1 MLKFSGGLFVTQRRK
16 GFTIDTLP
24 NIKII
29 TIFKH

>member
-1 MLKFSGGLFVTQRRK
+1 MLKLVVDCFVAQRRK
-16 GFTIDTLP
+16 GFTIGALS